1 MLEITIPLGMVATML
16 VHVSAMKT
24 LTICFVC
31 FVSKFSK
38 LQIHI

>member
-1 MLEITIPLGMVATML
+1 MLEITIPVGMVATML

-24 LTICFVC
+24 LTICFV
-31 FVSKFSK
+31 SK